1 MTINILIFLFMLMW
15 VFGWMFLIAAVAAI
29 LYYVTR
35 WLFRHFSE
43 DCSDHPLECHCEM
56 CSFRPDLKR
65 SDVIEDR
72 PSRPNPL

>member
-35 WLFRHFSE
+35 WLFRYFSE

-56 CSFRPDLKR
+56 CESPR
-65 SDVIEDR
+65 DVIEDR